1 MRILLIEDDAKIA
14 SFIEKG
20 LKEAGFSVDK
30 CADGQSGLESRP
42 ERSPTMLRLWI
53 SCCRVLTG

>member
-20 LKEAGFSVDK
+20 LKEAGFSVDSY
-30 CADGQSGLESRP
+30 ADGKSGLEQAIDLNVTVDR
-42 ERSPTMLRLWI
+42 
-53 SCCRVLTG
+53 